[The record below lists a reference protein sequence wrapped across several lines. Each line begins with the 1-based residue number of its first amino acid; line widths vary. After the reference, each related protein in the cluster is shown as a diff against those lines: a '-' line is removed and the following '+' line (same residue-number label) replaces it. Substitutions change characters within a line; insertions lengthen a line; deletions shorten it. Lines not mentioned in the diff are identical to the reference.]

1 MQKSSFKRF
10 DAFYIA
16 TIALLVALQVVLSRF
31 LSIPTPVTKIGFSFV
46 PIVIAARKYGAIDAG
61 IVAFVSDIL
70 GAILFPQG
78 AFFPGYT
85 LTAVLFGVCFGVFLH
100 YSDSIIAIVAS
111 VIINQFGFSLFLN
124 TLWIHIQSTT
134 PYFDLLATRILQSL
148 VMSVVQIVVIF
159 IIIKKGGKVLN
170 SPKFY

>member
-46 PIVIAARKYGAIDAG
+46 PIVIAARKYGVIDAG

-70 GAILFPQG
+70 LP
-78 AFFPGYT
+78 
-85 LTAVLFGVCFGVFLH
+85 
-100 YSDSIIAIVAS
+100 
-111 VIINQFGFSLFLN
+111 INYL
-124 TLWIHIQSTT
+124 
-134 PYFDLLATRILQSL
+134 
-148 VMSVVQIVVIF
+148 
-159 IIIKKGGKVLN
+159 
-170 SPKFY
+170 